1 MVTACSSRRVTQY
14 TPRRYPIAGRIRAN
28 FVEHDVDHTVFSM
41 VLAVPPS
48 LATLEIE
55 RRILCALFLR
65 AALVTDVDHA
75 VLSMLFAVFRRLAA
89 LHIEGR
95 QLGT

>member
-28 FVEHDVDHTVFSM
+28 FLEHDVDHTVFSM

-55 RRILCALFLR
+55 RRILRALFIR
-65 AALVTDVDHA
+65 AELVTDVDHT
-75 VLSMLFAVFRRLAA
+75 VFGMLFAVFRCLAA
-89 LHIEGR
+89 LYIKGR
-95 QLGT
+95 

>member
-55 RRILCALFLR
+55 RRILCALFMR
-65 AALVTDVDHA
+65 AELVTDVDHT
-75 VLSMLFAVFRRLAA
+75 VFGMLFAVFRCLAA
-89 LHIEGR
+89 LYIKGR
-95 QLGT
+95 